1 MKPGFL
7 RPGEL
12 IIPLTLLAFAGPG
25 ITLVSGVLSTTT
37 RWAFLLAWSL
47 FLLFFRCRDV
57 TDLLRRP
64 LFWVVMAYASWCF
77 MAAEY
82 PELQLRVLFVSAR
95 VSQPWE
101 SRWDDGGSE
110 WDMNSE
116 SAIMAGAWQ
125 HAEL

>member
-25 ITLVSGVLSTTT
+25 ITFVSGVLNATT
-37 RWAFLLAWSL
+37 RWAFLLALSL
-47 FLLFFRCRDV
+47 FLLFFRYRDV

-77 MAAEY
+77 MTVEY
-82 PELQLRVLFVSAR
+82 PELQLRVLFVSGR

-101 SRWDDGGSE
+101 SRWYDGGSE
-110 WDMNSE
+110 WDINSE
-116 SAIMAGAWQ
+116 SVIMAGTWQ